1 MSKKQKPIPVRIVHD
16 GPSAVESPRRERDTL
31 RMSIRQIENG
41 FIVNKSGHKGG
52 SYFDTEYFT
61 PHVDIPGSP
70 PKGSSRT
77 PGRGGRGV
85 TGRTKL

>member
-16 GPSAVESPRRERDTL
+16 GPSTGEAPRRERDTL

-70 PKGSSRT
+70 SKS
-77 PGRGGRGV
+77 GRAPARGVRGV
-85 TGRTKL
+85 TGKTKL